1 MTFPAYPDK
10 MEATKK
16 GACMDMGSRRMQ
28 IVGIVLAVLM
38 AAMLAGTLWA
48 YRPVSLAEAADARTG
63 LEPKVAVVVRLD
75 EMDGDVHT
83 SYEAYDPALLVDT
96 TRLRLVRR
104 SSIAPL
110 DGMCKIVIIGEDNI
124 ICSFDYNLTTNSIYI
139 GDRIYALRSTQSAPL
154 SELVSAVCG
163 EV

>member
-1 MTFPAYPDK
+1 
-10 MEATKK
+10 
-16 GACMDMGSRRMQ
+16 MDMGSRRMQ
-28 IVGIVLAVLM
+28 IVGIVLAVLI
-38 AAMLAGTLWA
+38 AAVLAGALWA

-63 LEPKVAVVVRLD
+63 LEPKVVVVRRLD
-75 EMDGDVHT
+75 EMDGNGT
-83 SYEAYDPALLVDT
+83 SHEYQAYDPALLEQMELLVDT
-96 TRLRLVRR
+96 ARLRLVRR

-110 DGMCKIVIIGEDNI
+110 DGMCKIVIIGEDEI
-124 ICSFDYNLTTNSIYI
+124 ICSFDYSLTTNSIYI

>member
-1 MTFPAYPDK
+1 MA
-10 MEATKK
+10 
-16 GACMDMGSRRMQ
+16 MGSRRMQ

-38 AAMLAGTLWA
+38 AAMLAVTLWA

-75 EMDGDVHT
+75 ELDGNGTFHE
-83 SYEAYDPALLVDT
+83 YQAYDPALLEQMELLVDT
-96 TRLRLVRR
+96 ARLRLVRR
-104 SSIAPL
+104 SSTAPL
-110 DGMCKIVIIGEDNI
+110 DGMCMVLIIGEDNI
-124 ICSFDYNLTTNSIYI
+124 ICSFDYNLDTNAIYI
-139 GDRIYALRSTQSAPL
+139 GDRIYALRSTESAPL

>member
-1 MTFPAYPDK
+1 
-10 MEATKK
+10 
-16 GACMDMGSRRMQ
+16 MDMGSRRMQ

-83 SYEAYDPALLVDT
+83 SYEAYDTALL
-96 TRLRLVRR
+96 
-104 SSIAPL
+104 
-110 DGMCKIVIIGEDNI
+110 
-124 ICSFDYNLTTNSIYI
+124 
-139 GDRIYALRSTQSAPL
+139 
-154 SELVSAVCG
+154 
-163 EV
+163 

>member
-1 MTFPAYPDK
+1 
-10 MEATKK
+10 
-16 GACMDMGSRRMQ
+16 MDMGSRRMQ

-83 SYEAYDPALLVDT
+83 SYEAYDPALLEQMELLVDT

-124 ICSFDYNLTTNSIYI
+124 ICSFDYNLTTNAIYI
-139 GDRIYALRSTQSAPL
+139 GDRSYALRSTQSAPL
-154 SELVSAVCG
+154 SELTAAICG

>member
-1 MTFPAYPDK
+1 
-10 MEATKK
+10 
-16 GACMDMGSRRMQ
+16 MDMGSRRMQ

-38 AAMLAGTLWA
+38 AAMLAVTLWA

-63 LEPKVAVVVRLD
+63 LESKVAVVVRLD
-75 EMDGDVHT
+75 ELDGNGTFHE
-83 SYEAYDPALLVDT
+83 YQAYDPALLEQMELLVDT
-96 TRLRLVRR
+96 AQLRLVRR

-124 ICSFDYNLTTNSIYI
+124 ICSFDYNLTTNAIYI
-139 GDRIYALRSTQSAPL
+139 GDRIYALRSTQSEPL
-154 SELVSAVCG
+154 SELTAAICG